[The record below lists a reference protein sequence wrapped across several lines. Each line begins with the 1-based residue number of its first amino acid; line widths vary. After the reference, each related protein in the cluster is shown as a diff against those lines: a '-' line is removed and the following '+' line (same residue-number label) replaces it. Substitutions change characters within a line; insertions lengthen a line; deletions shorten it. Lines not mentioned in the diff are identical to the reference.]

1 MLRPRDYTEVDA
13 LITDTPGLSLVVF
26 SADCGTIL
34 LYDPVHRAIGAVHA
48 GWRGVAAGLASKT
61 ALKMH
66 DTFGTEPGDLLCAL
80 GPAIGPCCFET
91 DDDVPAAMHDALGAQ
106 ADPFLTRRGAKWH
119 IDLKAINTH
128 WLKSL
133 GVRHID
139 ICPHCTACRQD
150 LYWSHRKVGTCPGRA
165 DRPAGAGG
173 PAMKIKRLLSL
184 LLALGMLLTLLGC
197 SGTGAD
203 ADSNEIYNEL
213 ADYYKQ
219 KEKNK
224 NTTISSFSLPYLQG
238 LTLDP
243 VTCADGTQQDIG
255 QLLYEGLVRL
265 SLTLEPEPVLAE
277 SWSYDAASYT
287 WTISL
292 RSGVTFSDGSAF
304 TASDAVATL
313 RRAQSSARYA
323 GRLSQVSSISASGSQ
338 TLTIRLSRPNSSFL
352 SLLDIPIV
360 KSGTEGQLVPTGTG
374 RYTYVAASGSEG
386 AYLTANT
393 AWWQQQKLPMD
404 RINLYTCKN
413 SDTVSYRLL
422 RPGGAAAALRPVNTA
437 STGTVSSADFTDAD
451 TTVLHYLGFNTT
463 RAPFNNADLRRA
475 VSLGIDRA
483 GCVSSFLM
491 GHGTVAQLPVNPASP
506 SIPRVW
512 TPSIPRIA
520 SPLPSPPPASAAARS
535 PCP

>member
-1 MLRPRDYTEVDA
+1 
-13 LITDTPGLSLVVF
+13 
-26 SADCGTIL
+26 
-34 LYDPVHRAIGAVHA
+34 
-48 GWRGVAAGLASKT
+48 
-61 ALKMH
+61 
-66 DTFGTEPGDLLCAL
+66 
-80 GPAIGPCCFET
+80 
-91 DDDVPAAMHDALGAQ
+91 
-106 ADPFLTRRGAKWH
+106 
-119 IDLKAINTH
+119 
-128 WLKSL
+128 
-133 GVRHID
+133 
-139 ICPHCTACRQD
+139 
-150 LYWSHRKVGTCPGRA
+150 
-165 DRPAGAGG
+165 
-173 PAMKIKRLLSL
+173 MKIKRLLSL

-197 SGTGAD
+197 SGTDAD

-224 NTTISSFSLPYLQG
+224 STTISSFSLPYLQG

-265 SLTLEPEPVLAE
+265 SLTLEPEPVLA
-277 SWSYDAASYT
+277 ASYT

-292 RSGVTFSDGSAF
+292 RSGVPFSDGSAF

-374 RYTYVAASGSEG
+374 RYAYVAASGSEG

-413 SDTVSYRLL
+413 SDTVSYAFYAREVQLL
-422 RPGGAAAALRPVNTA
+422 RCDLSNTA

-463 RAPFNNADLRRA
+463 RAPFNNAELRRA
-475 VSLGIDRA
+475 LTQIID
-483 GCVSSFLM
+483 GTLM
-491 GHGTVAQLPVNPASP
+491 PDNPAALQDIYHNLLFSDP
-506 SIPRVW
+506 YFVLKDFGSYSMAQRRADADYQNQEKWLRMAITNTACSGIFSSDR
-512 TPSIPRIA
+512 TIREYNDRIWH
-520 SPLPSPPPASAAARS
+520 LK
-535 PCP
+535 